1 MSLTKINIREKEF
14 HNKLHSSGMPRLQ
27 NKYYKALYNL
37 YEDFLIF
44 LKNNSQDKNILD
56 FGCGNGVYSE
66 KVINFN
72 PSKLTAI
79 DISEE
84 AIEAA
89 KIKGNNKIDFKVEN
103 CENTKFSSDSFD
115 IIYGVGI
122 LHHLNLDRS
131 IKEIERLVKRDG
143 NIIFIEPLGTNPIIN
158 LYRKFTPNARSED
171 EHPFTFDDI
180 KQLRKLFNKVKIQY
194 YGFFTLLF
202 LPFYKSPKESKIFSI
217 LSRLDKILFTIPFL
231 KFLAWSVLIEAKKS

>member
-1 MSLTKINIREKEF
+1 MSLTKTNIREKEF
-14 HNKLHSSGMPRLQ
+14 HNKLHSSGIPRSQ
-27 NKYYKALYNL
+27 DKYYKALYNL

-44 LKNNSQDKNILD
+44 LENNSQDKNILD

-89 KIKGNNKIDFKVEN
+89 KTKGNNKIDFKVEN
-103 CENTKFSSDSFD
+103 CENTKLSSDSFD

-122 LHHLNLDRS
+122 LHHLNLDKS
-131 IKEIERLVKRDG
+131 IKEVERLVKRDG

-158 LYRKFTPNARSED
+158 LYRKFTPNARSKD

-180 KQLRKLFNKVKIQY
+180 KQLRKFFNKVKIKY

-202 LPFYKSPKESKIFSI
+202 LPFYKSPKESKIFLI

-231 KFLAWSVLIEAKKS
+231 KFLAWSVLIEAKKN

>member
-1 MSLTKINIREKEF
+1 MIFKYNSSLDIKQIQTFTKI
-14 HNKLHSSGMPRLQ
+14 SQ
-27 NKYYKALYNL
+27 
-37 YEDFLIF
+37 
-44 LKNNSQDKNILD
+44 LKILD

-103 CENTKFSSDSFD
+103 CENTKFNSDSFD

-143 NIIFIEPLGTNPIIN
+143 NIIL
-158 LYRKFTPNARSED
+158 
-171 EHPFTFDDI
+171 
-180 KQLRKLFNKVKIQY
+180 
-194 YGFFTLLF
+194 
-202 LPFYKSPKESKIFSI
+202 
-217 LSRLDKILFTIPFL
+217 
-231 KFLAWSVLIEAKKS
+231 